1 MKGRINLLEGKIA
14 GSLTALAIPIMLTS
28 LIQMAYNMTDMLWI
42 GRLGSNAVAAVGSA
56 GMFTWLAMSIATLA
70 RVGGQVKVG
79 HSLGAGKPQLAAK
92 YTKNAMQIGIVLS
105 LIYGVVMVLFTPQ
118 LIGFF
123 NLTDQSVI
131 GDAITYLAI
140 CGGLVVF
147 NTINTIFTGVI
158 TATGN
163 SRVPFFATTVGL
175 ILNIILDPILI
186 FGIGPFPVMGVAGA
200 AWATVLAQALVTAVF
215 IAYAAKDYH
224 MLRMVKIAEKPDM
237 PYIKEIFKIGLPS
250 ALQSAFF
257 TGIAMVIARIIAA
270 WGAAAIA
277 VQKVG
282 SQIES
287 ISWMTSEGF
296 SAAINSF
303 VAQNYGAGNLQRAKK
318 GYHVSLGVI
327 SIWGV
332 IATCILV
339 FLAAPLFKVF
349 IQEPNV
355 LPLGVDYLVILG
367 FSQFFM
373 CVEIIGAGVFSGFG
387 QTLIPSAIN
396 IILTIGRIPLALYLS
411 TTPLGLNGIW
421 WAITIS
427 SIIKGIV
434 MFTALHFYL
443 KKKVP
448 SAPKAVQS

>member
-56 GMFTWLAMSIATLA
+56 GMFTWLSMSIATLA

-79 HSLGAGKPQLAAK
+79 HSLGAGKAHLAAK
-92 YTKNAMQIGIVLS
+92 YAKNALQIGIVLS

-123 NLTDQSVI
+123 NLTDQGVI
-131 GDAITYLAI
+131 DDAIIYLAI

-147 NTINTIFTGVI
+147 NTVNSIFTGII

-163 SRVPFFATTVGL
+163 SRVPFLATTIGL
-175 ILNIILDPILI
+175 VLNIILDPVLI

-200 AWATVLAQALVTAVF
+200 AWATVLAQALVTTVF
-215 IAYAAKDYH
+215 VIYALKDYH
-224 MLRMVKIAEKPDM
+224 MLRMIKIIEKPDL
-237 PYIKEIFKIGLPS
+237 PQVKEILKIGFPS

-257 TGIAMVIARIIAA
+257 TGIAMVIARIIAV

-296 SAAINSF
+296 SAAVNSF
-303 VAQNYGAGNLQRAKK
+303 VAQNYGAGNLERAKK

-339 FLAAPLFKVF
+339 FFAAPMFQIF
-349 IQEPNV
+349 IQEADV

-396 IILTIGRIPLALYLS
+396 IALTIGRIPLAMYLS

-427 SIIKGIV
+427 SITKGVV
-434 MFTALHFYL
+434 MFIALHFYL

-448 SAPKAVQS
+448 SAPKAV